1 MPERQSRPVPSFL
14 VDVVEDAGDWPALGD
29 MEILIGRAADA
40 VAMHQ
45 VELKNGAEVTVA
57 LSSDAA
63 VAALNGQFRGK
74 AKATNVLSFPAG
86 PGAPEGTLGDIILAA
101 ETIAREASEQATPF
115 AHHVQH
121 LVVHGLLHLIG
132 FDHEEQAGA
141 ERMEALEIEILKH
154 LGIENPYTEPLDT
167 AKLGGSGDIPAQTN
181 P

>member
-1 MPERQSRPVPSFL
+1 MPERQPKPAPSL
-14 VDVVEDAGDWPALGD
+14 TVDVVEDAGAWPPLGD

-40 VAMHQ
+40 VAMLPG
-45 VELKNGAEVTVA
+45 VLKNGAQATVA
-57 LSSDAA
+57 LSSDAGVA
-63 VAALNGQFRGK
+63 VLNGQFRGN
-74 AKATNVLSFPAG
+74 AKSTNVLSFPAG
-86 PGAPEGTLGDIILAA
+86 PGAPEGYLGDIILAA
-101 ETIAREASEQATPF
+101 ETIAREASEQATPL

-132 FDHEEQAGA
+132 FDHEDQASA
-141 ERMEALEIEILKH
+141 ERMEALEIDILAR